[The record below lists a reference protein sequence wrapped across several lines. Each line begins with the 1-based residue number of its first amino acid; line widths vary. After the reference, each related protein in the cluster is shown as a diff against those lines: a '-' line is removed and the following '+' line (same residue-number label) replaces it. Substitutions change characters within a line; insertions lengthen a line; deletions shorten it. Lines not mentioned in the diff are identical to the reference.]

1 VLNVY
6 TMDQVHAFDEA
17 AKRNVALDLIETATA
32 FRLAADPKGTAW
44 KKYVDHLANRSRRT
58 GKTPKAP
65 HAVMTRA
72 QAAELRKMST
82 RRAN

>member
-1 VLNVY
+1 
-6 TMDQVHAFDEA
+6 MDQVQAFDEA

-44 KKYVDHLANRSRRT
+44 KKYVDHLSNRASRT
-58 GKTPKAP
+58 GRTPKTPL
-65 HAVMTRA
+65 AVMMRSE
-72 QAAELRKMST
+72 AAELRKMST